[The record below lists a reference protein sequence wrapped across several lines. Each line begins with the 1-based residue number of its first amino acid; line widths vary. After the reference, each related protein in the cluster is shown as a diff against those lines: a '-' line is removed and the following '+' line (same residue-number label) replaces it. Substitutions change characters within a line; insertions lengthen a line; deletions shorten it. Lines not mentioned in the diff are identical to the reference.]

1 MKTQKAENLFNSSD
15 NEFSKLA
22 TKKWY
27 IIGSETKGE
36 YLNHDPIKFLTKSI
50 ESSLCDYSDAY
61 ILVTGNIVVTRTVVA
76 AGDNPIQRNQPLAV
90 TTQVAFKNYT
100 SFKECK
106 TEING
111 TFVYYADFINI
122 TIPMYHLVEYSD
134 EYSDTS
140 EISWGLWSLWSLGS
154 F

>member
-50 ESSLCDYSDAY
+50 ETSLCDYSDAY
-61 ILVTGNIVVTRTVVA
+61 ILVTGNIVVTRTIVA

-90 TTQVAFKNYT
+90 TTQVAFKNYA
-100 SFKECK
+100 SIKECK

-111 TFVYYADFINI
+111 TFVDYADFINI
-122 TIPMYHLVEYSD
+122 TISMYNLIEYSD

-140 EISWGLWSLWSLGS
+140 ESSWGVWSLWSLWS